1 MLYVGIYVFDIDI
14 KVNMILI
21 IVMENNDYKVKN

>member
-21 IVMENNDYKVKN
+21 IVMENNDCKVKN